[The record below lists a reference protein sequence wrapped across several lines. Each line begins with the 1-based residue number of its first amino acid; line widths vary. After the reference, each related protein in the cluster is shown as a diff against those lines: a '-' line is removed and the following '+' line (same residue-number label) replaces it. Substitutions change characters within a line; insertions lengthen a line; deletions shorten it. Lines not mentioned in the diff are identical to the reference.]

1 MNSTTE
7 VEMIVF
13 TGVCAPMLL
22 ISDDRLSEPVDGKA
36 EKKLPSSEQLPSA
49 ISS

>member
-22 ISDDRLSEPVDGKA
+22 ISDDRLSEPVDG
-36 EKKLPSSEQLPSA
+36 
-49 ISS
+49 